1 MSLRPDKIDIDN
13 DKFKYYDKV
22 NDGCVWLLARH
33 ANDLDN
39 PEGTL
44 NIVVT
49 AKTFHHLIT
58 QVQKVTGTN

>member
-1 MSLRPDKIDIDN
+1 MDLRPDKIDLDN
-13 DKFKYYDKV
+13 DKFQYYDKV
-22 NDGCVWLLARH
+22 NRRYVYLLARH

-44 NIVVT
+44 NIVIT